1 MRVGAPSL
9 PDGPLDERAVVDLY
23 EQTGGLRHGHFVLS
37 SGRHSDTYLQSA
49 ALLQWPAAAERLG
62 QALAEPYRGMVDLV
76 ASPAVG
82 GLVIGHEVARALGV
96 RLVFAERSDGTMTLR
111 RSFAVDPGERAL
123 VVEDVVSTGG
133 SVLEVRDLLASAG
146 AEVPGIAAIVDRLG
160 DVPGLPVPLRALA
173 KVRAAMWAAGEC
185 PLCRAG
191 QPVESPGSRRLTARR
206 G

>member
-1 MRVGAPSL
+1 
-9 PDGPLDERAVVDLY
+9 
-23 EQTGGLRHGHFVLS
+23 LRHGHFVLS

-49 ALLQWPAAAERLG
+49 AVLQWPAAAEQLG
-62 QALAEPYRGMVDLV
+62 RALAAPHRGAVDVV

-82 GLVIGHEVARALGV
+82 GLVIGHEAARALGV

-133 SVLEVRDLLASAG
+133 SVLEVRDLLASSG
-146 AEVPGIAAIVDRLG
+146 AEVLGIAAIVDRLG
-160 DVPGLPVPLRALA
+160 DVPGLPVSVPVPLRALA
-173 KVRAAMWAAGEC
+173 KVRAAMWAAGDC

-191 QPVESPGSRRLTARR
+191 QPVESPGSRRLSARR